1 MEKEDIDMRHGNV
14 ETWRHGQ
21 GKHGY
26 GDMDMES
33 WTWSHGHMESWNYC
47 KILGNSDFLT
57 KILDG
62 KRKPRRFSSIRSLFA
77 HHANGSL
84 SFAHLLTKKQTEVIP
99 LQMD

>member
-21 GKHGY
+21 GEHGY
-26 GDMDMES
+26 GDMD
-33 WTWSHGHMESWNYC
+33 MESWNYC

-62 KRKPRRFSSIRSLFA
+62 KRKPRRFSSVRSLFA

-84 SFAHLLTKKQTEVIP
+84 SFAHLLTKKQTDVIP